1 MSKLSDCP
9 FPGCGLDDFHEGDH
23 VPRLRLIQR
32 YSWIHSRCEVMAL
45 NAVDFKVSVYDAKMR
60 WCRKPSVAYWETA
73 RGKGVELCA
82 DCEEELQ
89 EQGAMQVGPS
99 AFALAYYGAI
109 GERVA

>member
-1 MSKLSDCP
+1 MSELSGCP
-9 FPGCGLDDFHEGDH
+9 FPGCGLADFHEGEH

-45 NAVDFKVSVYDAKMR
+45 DLVDSTQRGTHRR

-73 RGKGVELCA
+73 AGKGVELCA

-99 AFALAYYGAI
+99 AFTLALYGAI